1 MMRLAAL
8 VAVSFAVVACSSSAE
23 DDAADACP
31 VVGTYDV
38 ALTQEEGG
46 TCGGGGKATYTISRN
61 GAGYALEVPGLQG
74 ACALEDIGGCRA
86 QGKCDIALTDAV
98 DPANAV
104 GGVSFAWT
112 FSASGF
118 TGVNTLV
125 LPAAKSMPDGCQSR
139 YALTGTRL

>member
-1 MMRLAAL
+1 MLRHLVLVAAL
-8 VAVSFAVVACSSSAE
+8 SAVACSSSSE
-23 DDAADACP
+23 DDSADACP
-31 VVGTYDV
+31 IVGTYDV
-38 ALTQEEGG
+38 ALTQEAGG
-46 TCGGGGKATYTISRN
+46 TCGDGGQATYTISRN

-74 ACALEDIGGCRA
+74 ACSLEDIGGCRA
-86 QGKCDIALTDAV
+86 QGKCDIVLTDAT

-139 YALTGTRL
+139 YALTATRL